1 MNAEPTLE
9 LGMSVERTAIPPLCS
24 TDLLGVT
31 TYRAILADPP
41 WPIKW
46 QRNAGIRTRELDYP
60 TMPISE
66 MCLMPV
72 KEMAHKDGC
81 TLFMWTTNAFLPEAL
96 GIVKAWGFTYEM
108 LYTWCKNNG
117 MGGHPRCATEHMI
130 IAVRGTP
137 RRGDRHDSMIL
148 NWGCY
153 PLGKHSE
160 KPEAIQTM
168 IEKITEA
175 PRLELFARRKRAGW
189 HTWGNEVPNDVE
201 LVTPNGKLT
210 RCGEEGA

>member
-1 MNAEPTLE
+1 MNDTETIE
-9 LGMSVERTAIPPLCS
+9 LPGMPETERRGGCS
-24 TDLLGVT
+24 SPASCSAFRCIV
-31 TYRAILADPP
+31 ADPP

-72 KEMAHKDGC
+72 KELAHKDGC

-137 RRGDRHDSMIL
+137 RRGDRHDPMIL
-148 NWGCY
+148 NWGVHA
-153 PLGKHSE
+153 LGKHSE
-160 KPEAIQTM
+160 KPEAVMDM
-168 IEKITEA
+168 IERITAE
-175 PRLELFARRKRAGW
+175 PRLELFARRKRPGW
-189 HTWGNEVPNDVE
+189 HVWGNELANDVE
-201 LVTPNGKLT
+201 MPN
-210 RCGEEGA
+210 

>member
-1 MNAEPTLE
+1 MKISGRATDMNKNAT
-9 LGMSVERTAIPPLCS
+9 SDIPAPLDCLVIPS
-24 TDLLGVT
+24 FVC
-31 TYRAILADPP
+31 ILADPP

-72 KEMAHKDGC
+72 KELAHKDGC
-81 TLFMWTTNAFLPEAL
+81 TLFLWVTNAFLPEGMGL
-96 GIVKAWGFTYEM
+96 VKAWGFTYEM

-137 RRGDRHDSMIL
+137 KRGDRHDPMTL
-148 NWGCY
+148 NWGIF
-153 PLGKHSE
+153 PIGRHSE
-160 KPEAIQTM
+160 KPGEVRRM
-168 IEKITEA
+168 IEGITDG
-175 PRLELFARRKRAGW
+175 PRLELFARQKYPGW
-189 HTWGNEVPNDVE
+189 QSWGNEVESDIVFA
-201 LVTPNGKLT
+201 V
-210 RCGEEGA
+210 